1 MSTKTDKTR
10 CIICE
15 KEKRTLNCSG
25 CLVNFCFNYL
35 VEYRQQLSK
44 RWDESET
51 KRNLFDNHFPSQ
63 LSPNESP
70 GNPHQNS
77 TGESRQGF
85 PRDLR
90 GSEGESLGI
99 CKGVKGSP

>member
-1 MSTKTDKTR
+1 MQCKKKQIPSPQST
-10 CIICE
+10 
-15 KEKRTLNCSG
+15 
-25 CLVNFCFNYL
+25 
-35 VEYRQQLSK
+35 RQKKIEPEDNISLLM
-44 RWDESET
+44 
-51 KRNLFDNHFPSQ
+51 NLQGLLKNQTGGFPSQ

-70 GNPHQNS
+70 GNPHENS

-90 GSEGESLGI
+90 GSEGESPGI

>member
-70 GNPHQNS
+70 GNPHENS
-77 TGESRQGF
+77 PGNHD
-85 PRDLR
+85 RD
-90 GSEGESLGI
+90 SLGI
-99 CKGVKGSP
+99 CEGVKGSPQGFARE